1 MQRVIVLLVATLA
14 ALPAFAEEIT
24 VDKILAAIGMG
35 APAESVIAAINNPAN
50 TVPAV
55 AGTDVARLQAAG
67 VPEAVIQALV
77 ARAPQP
83 TPPPPPAQ
91 PDNPAL
97 VDLVRLFESGISEK
111 IVADQIRQ
119 GGVAAKPSVND
130 LIYLKEN
137 NVPEVIIAALMEAP
151 LKSEVSQATATKSA
165 APVGAGGEVVFDG
178 LVYKRGGLFAKN
190 PTGKLVLAGDKLAWR
205 DGSDATRNF
214 ELFINGVK
222 QLTVTCVAREVGNFC
237 YQLTFD
243 FTKGDDFDFVDAQQ
257 DAGGN
262 ENLLRLLD
270 VLKTRYPNLPM
281 IEKLKKQ

>member
-1 MQRVIVLLVATLA
+1 MHRVIVLLVATLVA
-14 ALPAFAEEIT
+14 VPALAEEIT
-24 VDKILAAIGMG
+24 VDKILAAISMG
-35 APAESVIAAINNPAN
+35 APAESVIATINNPAN
-50 TVPAV
+50 TVPPV
-55 AGTDVARLQAAG
+55 AGTEVARLQAAG

-97 VDLVRLFESGISEK
+97 VDLVRLFKSGISEK

-137 NVPEVIIAALMEAP
+137 SIPEVIIAALMEAT
-151 LKSEVSQATATKSA
+151 LKSEVAKAAATKSA
-165 APVGAGGEVVFDG
+165 APVSAESEVVFDG
-178 LVYKRGGLFAKN
+178 LVYKRGPFRKS
-190 PTGKLVLAGDKLAWR
+190 PEGKLLLADDKLAWR

-214 ELFINGVK
+214 ELFVKGVK
-222 QLTVTCVAREVGNFC
+222 QLTVTCVAREAENFC

-243 FTKGDDFDFVDAQQ
+243 FTKGDDFEFEDAQK

-262 ENLLRLLD
+262 ENLLRVLD
-270 VLKTRYPNLPM
+270 ALKARYPDLPVV
-281 IEKLKKQ
+281 EKLKKQ

>member
-1 MQRVIVLLVATLA
+1 MRRVCLLLLITLVAV
-14 ALPAFAEEIT
+14 PAFADEIT
-24 VDKILAAIGMG
+24 VDKILSAISMG
-35 APAESVIAAINNPAN
+35 APAETIIATINNPAN
-50 TVPAV
+50 TVPPV
-55 AGTDVARLQAAG
+55 ASTEVARLQAAG

-97 VDLVRLFESGISEK
+97 VDLVRLFKSGISEK

-119 GGVAAKPSVND
+119 GGVAAKPTVND

-137 NVPEVIIAALMEAP
+137 NVPEVIIGALMEAP
-151 LKSEVSQATATKSA
+151 LKSEVAKVAATKGA
-165 APVGAGGEVVFDG
+165 APVSAEGEVVFDG
-178 LVYKRGGLFAKN
+178 LVYKRGPFRKN
-190 PTGKLVLAGDKLAWR
+190 PEGKLILAGDKLAWR

-214 ELFINGVK
+214 DLFIKGVK
-222 QLTVTCVAREVGNFC
+222 QLTVTCVARENGNFC

-243 FTKGDDFDFVDAQQ
+243 FTKGDDFEFEDSQK

-262 ENLLRLLD
+262 ENLIRLLD
-270 VLKTRYPNLPM
+270 VLKVRYPDVT
-281 IEKLKKQ
+281 IVEKLKKQ